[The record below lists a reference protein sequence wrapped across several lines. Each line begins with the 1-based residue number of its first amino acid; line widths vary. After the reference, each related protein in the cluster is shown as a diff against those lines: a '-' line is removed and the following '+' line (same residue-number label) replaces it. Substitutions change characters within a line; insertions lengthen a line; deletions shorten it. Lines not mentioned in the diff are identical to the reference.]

1 MAKHSKWAK
10 VKNYKGAADAK
21 RAGVS
26 TKHARAIA
34 VAARKGAD
42 PASNFQ
48 LRMAVDAA
56 RAANVPNDNIERAIA
71 KGSGADAGEQMK
83 EVLYEGFG
91 PGGAALLIEAVT
103 DNPNRT
109 VQNLRHIV
117 SKRGGNLSGSVQW
130 QFERRGVLRLP
141 RSAGSGDDFQLRLID
156 LGAADVEADDEG
168 TTVFTPPGDLE
179 RVRAAFVAQGWTPEA
194 AETAWIPKEQ
204 IALAGT
210 DAETFAALWD
220 ELNEDDDVQKVAT
233 NAAWESV

>member
-21 RAGVS
+21 RAGVF

-34 VAARKGAD
+34 VAARKGPD

-56 RAANVPNDNIERAIA
+56 RADNVPNDNIDRAIA

-91 PGGAALLIEAVT
+91 PGGSALLIEAVT

-130 QFERRGVLRLP
+130 QFDHRGVLRLP
-141 RSAGSGDDFQLRLID
+141 ASAGSGDDFQLALID
-156 LGAADVEADDEG
+156 LGAADVEADADG
-168 TTVFTPPGDLE
+168 TTVFTAPGDLE
-179 RVRAAFVAQGWTPEA
+179 RVRAALLARGWTPEA
-194 AETAWIPKEQ
+194 AETAWIPKEHVV
-204 IALAGT
+204 LAGA
-210 DAETFAALWD
+210 DAETFQKLRD
-220 ELNEDDDVQKVAT
+220 ELDADDDVQNIAT
-233 NAAWESV
+233 NAVWE

>member
-21 RAGVS
+21 RSGVF

-34 VAARKGAD
+34 VAARNGAD

-48 LRMAVDAA
+48 LRMAIDAA
-56 RAANVPNDNIERAIA
+56 RADNVPNDNIDRAIA

-109 VQNLRHIV
+109 VQNLRNIV
-117 SKRGGNLSGSVQW
+117 SKLGGNLSGSVQW

-141 RSAGSGDDFQLRLID
+141 KSAGSGDDFQLHLID
-156 LGAADVEADDEG
+156 AGAADVEADDEG
-168 TTVFTPPGDLE
+168 TTVFTAPGDVE
-179 RVRAAFVAQGWTPEA
+179 RVRTALVAKGWTPEA

-204 IALAGT
+204 MPLSGA
-210 DAETFAALWD
+210 DAETFMKLWD
-220 ELNEDDDVQKVAT
+220 QLNEDDDVQKVAT
-233 NAAWESV
+233 NATWE